1 MRAPERFF
9 FLLFL
14 IMNATLNIYL
24 QDSAFACDFWTGSRI
39 MRDFLKAF
47 AKDRSG
53 ASPIEYA
60 VVVALISLGM
70 LGGSVT
76 LAEAMGFKFM
86 EFARELY
93 SAF

>member
-1 MRAPERFF
+1 
-9 FLLFL
+9 
-14 IMNATLNIYL
+14 
-24 QDSAFACDFWTGSRI
+24 